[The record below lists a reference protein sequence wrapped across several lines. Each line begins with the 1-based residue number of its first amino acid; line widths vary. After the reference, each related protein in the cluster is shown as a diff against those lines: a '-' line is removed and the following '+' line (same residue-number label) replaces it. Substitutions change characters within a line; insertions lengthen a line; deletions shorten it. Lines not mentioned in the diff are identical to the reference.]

1 MTEPGDTRSAQA
13 RAYQWAS
20 RIISV
25 SLEMVVPGLIGYWI
39 DQQLGTVAV
48 FTIVGFIGGMCLGM
62 WHLLKIA
69 KSPVEQQVAERRKT
83 RP

>member
-1 MTEPGDTRSAQA
+1 M
-13 RAYQWAS
+13 
-20 RIISV
+20 SV
-25 SLEMVVPGLIGYWI
+25 SLEMVVPGLIGYWF

-69 KSPVEQQVAERRKT
+69 KSPAKQQIADRRKT

>member
-1 MTEPGDTRSAQA
+1 MTEPSDTRSAQA
-13 RAYQWAS
+13 LAYQWAS

-25 SLEMVVPGLIGYWI
+25 SLEMVVPGLGGYWI
-39 DQQLGTVAV
+39 DQRFGTVAV
-48 FTIVGFIGGMCLGM
+48 FTIIGFIGGMCLGM

-69 KSPVEQQVAERRKT
+69 KSPAKRQDTDRGKT